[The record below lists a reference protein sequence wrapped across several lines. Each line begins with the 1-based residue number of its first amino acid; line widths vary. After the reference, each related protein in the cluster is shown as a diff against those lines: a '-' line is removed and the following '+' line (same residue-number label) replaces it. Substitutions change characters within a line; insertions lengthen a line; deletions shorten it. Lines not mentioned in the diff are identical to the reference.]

1 MTTISATD
9 CMVTTPPPYSATFDG
24 GPATNGSC
32 ASVQAQF
39 PGDTVTATPIVS
51 TTQAP
56 PVTTTTTATQPVDG
70 SPGACS
76 PSGFAGCSGNGLNGG
91 AGTGGCYVGCTPPS
105 VPIAAPPSTGVPV
118 TTVPVPAVPVAVPLA
133 FTGADLAFTAGLGLA
148 AVLVGLLLWRATR
161 RRVTS

>member
-56 PVTTTTTATQPVDG
+56 PVTTTTTTAPV
-70 SPGACS
+70 SS
-76 PSGFAGCSGNGLNGG
+76 
-91 AGTGGCYVGCTPPS
+91 TCYVGCSPPS